1 MERVLTGLLR
11 VSNKP
16 SSSARYAYGYTHHAG
31 IFIEKNFNGENQD
44 FLKLR
49 GASLVSRLSCVV

>member
-1 MERVLTGLLR
+1 MERVSTGLLR

-31 IFIEKNFNGENQD
+31 IFIEKNSMGKSGLPKIE
-44 FLKLR
+44 
-49 GASLVSRLSCVV
+49 GG

>member
-1 MERVLTGLLR
+1 MERVSTGLLR

-31 IFIEKNFNGENQD
+31 IFIEFQWRKSGLPKIE
-44 FLKLR
+44 
-49 GASLVSRLSCVV
+49 GG